1 MSDEQKRLADVFTR
15 LAEIKKE
22 KKFTVL
28 VEISLTDSQIETMG
42 KTILVF
48 ANTETNIKDY
58 LMNKCH
64 GNALLSTGRF
74 ATREEQPDFQT
85 LVDFAFICLDAGL
98 DFDDLEID
106 KNKVLH
112 GY

>member
-1 MSDEQKRLADVFTR
+1 MSDEQKRLAELFTR
-15 LAEIKKE
+15 YHEIKKE

-48 ANTETNIKDY
+48 ANNETKIKDY

-64 GNALLSTGRF
+64 GNALLTTGQF
-74 ATREEQPDFQT
+74 TCREEQPDFQA
-85 LVDFAFICLDAGL
+85 LVDFAFMCLDAGL
-98 DFDDLEID
+98 NFDDLQID
-106 KNKVLH
+106 KNEVKH